1 MKNLIIIT
9 KEQLKEIRETN
20 EELFYDICIAHGQP
34 WQWAF
39 QDAYETACEL
49 IK

>member
-1 MKNLIIIT
+1 MKEYIIIT
-9 KEQLKEIRETN
+9 KDQIKKIKETN
-20 EELFYDICIAHGQP
+20 EELFMDICIAHGQP

-49 IK
+49 VN